1 VQLVNTPLVV
11 TDRIVGKA
19 NTLSNKEGL
28 PRIADVFVSL
38 VGLILTAPLIGFSAF
53 AILVTSPGPVIFRQ
67 ERVGL
72 RGRTFILYK
81 LRTMRTGIGG
91 PQVTANQDPRV
102 TFVGR
107 LLRKTKIDE
116 LPELFNV
123 IKGDMALVGPRPEVP
138 RYVNTQDPLWKLVL
152 ESRPGITDPV
162 TLQLRNEE
170 TLLAGVSGNPE
181 SFYLNTLQPF
191 KLKGYLE
198 YRSRRNWWSD
208 VKVLTNTAFRVI
220 LPGSETQPTLR
231 EISGSAGAKASTSFD
246 EVS

>member
-1 VQLVNTPLVV
+1 
-11 TDRIVGKA
+11 
-19 NTLSNKEGL
+19 
-28 PRIADVFVSL
+28 
-38 VGLILTAPLIGFSAF
+38 
-53 AILVTSPGPVIFRQ
+53 
-67 ERVGL
+67 
-72 RGRTFILYK
+72 
-81 LRTMRTGIGG
+81 
-91 PQVTANQDPRV
+91 
-102 TFVGR
+102 
-107 LLRKTKIDE
+107 
-116 LPELFNV
+116 
-123 IKGDMALVGPRPEVP
+123 MALVGPRPEVP